1 MLDHTKIKKGDRVRH
16 RLFGVGTVTDTLP
29 LGGDTVVTIDF
40 DNGTTRK
47 LCAVISALESA
58 EAPEYDI
65 EEYTE

>member
-29 LGGDTVVTIDF
+29 LGGDIVVTIEF

-47 LCAVISALESA
+47 LCAEIANLESA
-58 EAPEYDI
+58 EATEHDI
-65 EEYTE
+65 D

>member
-29 LGGDTVVTIDF
+29 LGGDTVVTIEF

-47 LCAVISALESA
+47 LCAVISTLESA
-58 EAPEYDI
+58 EADEHDIDEYRD
-65 EEYTE
+65 

>member
-29 LGGDTVVTIDF
+29 LGGDIVVTIEF

-47 LCAVISALESA
+47 LCAEIANLESA
-58 EAPEYDI
+58 EAPEHDI
-65 EEYTE
+65 D